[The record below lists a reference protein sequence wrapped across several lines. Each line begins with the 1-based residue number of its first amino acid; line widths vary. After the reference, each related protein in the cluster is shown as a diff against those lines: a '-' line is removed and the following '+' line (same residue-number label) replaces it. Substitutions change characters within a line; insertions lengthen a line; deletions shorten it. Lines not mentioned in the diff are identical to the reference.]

1 MGVGERSLHTP
12 VLGAKKRFFILGW
25 LIMYCQMFSIIKQK
39 KLDFELVFIL
49 HLRVWTFAEMV
60 STAFIT
66 RNKNRNIT
74 LLVASSV
81 DGGTLRGIY
90 SLWGQKTGQIHFKK
104 T

>member
-1 MGVGERSLHTP
+1 
-12 VLGAKKRFFILGW
+12 
-25 LIMYCQMFSIIKQK
+25 MYCQMFSIIKQK

-81 DGGTLRGIY
+81 DGGTLRRY
-90 SLWGQKTGQIHFKK
+90 VVSTHCEARKQVKSTFKK
-104 T
+104 HKI